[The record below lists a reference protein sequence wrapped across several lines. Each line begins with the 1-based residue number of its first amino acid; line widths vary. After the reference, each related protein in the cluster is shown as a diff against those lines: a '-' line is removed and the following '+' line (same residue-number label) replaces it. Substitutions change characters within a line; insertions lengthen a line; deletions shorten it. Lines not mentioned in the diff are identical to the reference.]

1 MKKRMRLLSIQE
13 VSQRTGLAKHTL
25 RFWEH
30 EMNGILAPLRTKG
43 RQRRYAAEHLCV
55 IEEIKKLKADGL
67 TLDDIRNEMD
77 GRSRGQA
84 KKGSG
89 ADRIDLLADRIAQA
103 VKSVIYSFFEGERG
117 S

>member
-1 MKKRMRLLSIQE
+1 MKNRMKLLSILD
-13 VSQRTGLAKHTL
+13 VSRRTGLARHTL

-30 EMNGILAPLRTKG
+30 EMNGILVPLRTKG
-43 RQRRYAAEHLCV
+43 RQRRYSAEHLCV

-67 TLDDIRNEMD
+67 TLDDIRNEMHS
-77 GRSRGQA
+77 RSRGQE
-84 KKGSG
+84 KTGSD
-89 ADRIDLLADRIAQA
+89 ADRIDLLADRIAEA

>member
-1 MKKRMRLLSIQE
+1 MKNRMKLLSIRE
-13 VSQRTGLAKHTL
+13 VSRRTGLAKHTL

-30 EMNGILAPLRTKG
+30 EMDGILAPLRTKG
-43 RQRRYAAEHLCV
+43 RQRRYAAEHLSV

-67 TLDDIRNEMD
+67 TLDDIRNEMH
-77 GRSRGQA
+77 GRSRRQE
-84 KKGSG
+84 KTGSDP
-89 ADRIDLLADRIAQA
+89 DRIDLLADRIAEA